1 MTVLTLGPAG
11 TFSHELAVR
20 LYGDDIELL
29 PTIRAIIERVAGS
42 AARGLVPIENSEA
55 GGVGETL
62 QGLAEF
68 GVVITGEAYM
78 PVRHHLAARGD
89 PADLNVI
96 YAHPQTHE
104 QCSILLDGLGVE
116 VVHTSS
122 NAASAVAM
130 QRDERAGAV
139 VSETAASIYSLP
151 IAVRDIQNRRENTT
165 RFVEISAVPRES
177 AGCTKCSLLV
187 DPETDRVGL
196 LADILGVFARRR
208 VNLTRIESRP
218 SRRGIGRYIFFI
230 DIEVSEGWREAK
242 EELKTMTTVR
252 ELGCYARMEVRGL

>member
-20 LYGDDIELL
+20 LYGDEVELL
-29 PTIRAIIERVAGS
+29 PTIRSIIERVAAS
-42 AARGLVPIENSEA
+42 AAKGLVPFENSEA

-78 PVRHHLAARGD
+78 PVRHHLAARGE
-89 PADLNVI
+89 PARLGVI

-104 QCSILLDGLGVE
+104 QCSVFLDSLGVE

-130 QRDERAGAV
+130 QRDEHAGAL
-139 VSETAASIYSLP
+139 VSETAAAIYGLP
-151 IAVRDIQNRRENTT
+151 IACRDVQNSMTNTT
-165 RFVEISAVPRES
+165 RFVEIASIPREC

-230 DIEVSEGWREAK
+230 DIDISEGWQEAK
-242 EELKTMTTVR
+242 EELKRMTTVR
-252 ELGCYARMEVRGL
+252 ELGCYARMEVPEV

>member
-11 TFSHELAVR
+11 TFSHELASR

-29 PTIRAIIERVAGS
+29 PTIRAIIERVARGS
-42 AARGLVPIENSEA
+42 TDGLVPIENSEA

-62 QGLAEF
+62 QGLVEF
-68 GVVITGEAYM
+68 GVSITGEAYM
-78 PVRHHLAARGD
+78 PVRHHLAAREEPGR
-89 PADLNVI
+89 LSVI

-104 QCSILLDGLGVE
+104 QCSILLESLGVE

-130 QRDERAGAV
+130 QGDSRAGAV
-139 VSETAASIYSLP
+139 VPEMAATIYALP
-151 IAVRDIQNRRENTT
+151 IALRDIQNSRENIT
-165 RFVEISAVPRES
+165 RFVQVSSTSRGE

-187 DPETDRVGL
+187 DPQTDRVGL
-196 LADILGVFARRR
+196 LAEILGVFARRGI
-208 VNLTRIESRP
+208 NLTRIESRP

-230 DIEVSEGWREAK
+230 DLEVSEGWQEAK
-242 EELKTMTTVR
+242 EELKRMTTVR
-252 ELGCYARMEVRGL
+252 ELGCYARMEVPGI

>member
-20 LYGDDIELL
+20 LYGDEVELL
-29 PTIRAIIERVAGS
+29 PTIRAIIEQVAGS
-42 AARGLVPIENSEA
+42 ASRGLVPIENSEA

-62 QGLAEF
+62 QGLAES

-78 PVRHHLAARGD
+78 PVRHHLAARGE
-89 PADLNVI
+89 PSRLSVI

-104 QCSILLDGLGVE
+104 QCSIFLDGLGVE

-130 QRDERAGAV
+130 QREENAGAV
-139 VSETAASIYSLP
+139 VSETAAAIYGLP
-151 IAVRDIQNRRENTT
+151 IAVRDIQNRLDNTT
-165 RFVEISAVPRES
+165 RFVEISAVPRGG
-177 AGCTKCSLLV
+177 AGCTKCSILV
-187 DPETDRVGL
+187 DPQTDRVGL

-230 DIEVSEGWREAK
+230 DINVSEGWHEAK
-242 EELKTMTTVR
+242 EELKTMTTVK
-252 ELGCYARMEVRGL
+252 ELGCYARMEVPGI

>member
-20 LYGDDIELL
+20 LYGNDIELL

-62 QGLAEF
+62 QGLMEF
-68 GVVITGEAYM
+68 EVSITGEAYM
-78 PVRHHLAARGD
+78 PVRHHLAARED
-89 PADLNVI
+89 PARLSVI

-104 QCSILLDGLGVE
+104 QCSLLLDRLGVE

-122 NAASAVAM
+122 NAASAMAM
-130 QRDERAGAV
+130 QKDEHAGAV
-139 VSETAASIYSLP
+139 VSETAARIYGLP
-151 IAVRDIQNRRENTT
+151 LALRDLQNSRENTT
-165 RFVEISAVPRES
+165 RFVEISALPRGI
-177 AGCTKCSLLV
+177 AGATKCSLLV
-187 DPETDRVGL
+187 DPELDRVGL
-196 LADILGVFARRR
+196 LADILGVFARRGI
-208 VNLTRIESRP
+208 NLTRIESRP

-230 DIEVSEGWREAK
+230 DLEVSGGWREAK

-252 ELGCYARMEVRGL
+252 ELGCYARMEVPI